1 MTKVLWQRL
10 EAIRMATLEFKNI
23 SHSYEYSFGK
33 VKDKEKAEW
42 VINNLNVV
50 WEDGT
55 ANALLGPSGGG
66 KTTMLN
72 IISGLLRPSEGQVL
86 INGKDVT
93 ELSPQERKIAQV
105 FQFPVAY
112 DTMNVYNNLAF
123 PLRNSG
129 YAKNKI
135 DSKVRKTSE
144 LLNLDEYLYEPAG
157 SLNEGEKQKVSL
169 GRGIIRDDIVAML
182 LDEPLTLIDPKLK
195 NDLRR
200 VLMRIQRELKLTM
213 VYVTHDQHEA
223 LTFADYVSILNAG
236 TIVQSGTATELYD
249 NPKQPFVGF
258 FIGSPGMNFIDCSL
272 SKGILDCKGFTLD
285 IKTVVE
291 EKGVKEEGEVKLGI
305 RPESLIISKEEMQS
319 SIPFNIQVVENF
331 GHYRIITVEGMKKR
345 IKAKISGSVD
355 VSIGEKIYLSFP
367 KDKIILFKQD
377 ARIL

>member
-1 MTKVLWQRL
+1 
-10 EAIRMATLEFKNI
+10 MATLEFKNI

-33 VKDKEKAEW
+33 VKEKDKAEW
-42 VINNLNVV
+42 VITDLNVV
-50 WEDGT
+50 WENGT

-72 IISGLLRPSEGQVL
+72 IISGLLTPSEGKVL
-86 INGKDVT
+86 IDGKDVT
-93 ELSPQERKIAQV
+93 DFDPQQRKIAQV

-144 LLNLDEYLYEPAG
+144 LLDLDEYLNDPAG

-195 NDLRR
+195 NGLRR
-200 VLMRIQRELKLTM
+200 LLMRIQRELKLTM
-213 VYVTHDQHEA
+213 IYVTHDQHEA
-223 LTFADYVSILNAG
+223 LTFADYVSILNKG
-236 TIVQSGTATELYD
+236 TIVQSGTPTELYE

-258 FIGSPGMNFIDCSL
+258 FIGSPGMNFIDCNL
-272 SKGILDCKGFTLD
+272 SKGLLDCKGFTLD
-285 IKTVVE
+285 IQSE
-291 EKGVKEEGEVKLGI
+291 LQEKDIKADGNVKLGI
-305 RPESLIISKEEMQS
+305 RPESLEISKEQTKDS
-319 SIPFNIQVVENF
+319 FPFVIQVIENF
-331 GHYRIITVEGMKKR
+331 GHYQIITIEASRKR
-345 IKAKISGSVD
+345 LKAQISSNVD
-355 VSIGEKIYLSFP
+355 VSKGAKIFLTFP
-367 KDKIILFKQD
+367 KKRIILFKD
-377 ARIL
+377 DSRIL

>member
-1 MTKVLWQRL
+1 
-10 EAIRMATLEFKNI
+10 MATLEFKNI

-86 INGKDVT
+86 IDGKDAT
-93 ELSPQERKIAQV
+93 DFSPQERKIAQV

-135 DSKVRKTSE
+135 DSKVRKISE
-144 LLNLDEYLYEPAG
+144 LLNLDEYLYESAG

-195 NDLRR
+195 NGLRR

-213 VYVTHDQHEA
+213 IYVTHDQHEA

-272 SKGILDCKGFTLD
+272 SQGILDCKGFTLN
-285 IKTVVE
+285 IKTFLE
-291 EKGVKEEGEVKLGI
+291 KKGVKEEGEVKLGI
-305 RPESLIISKEEMQS
+305 RPESVLISKEQTKAS
-319 SIPFNIQVVENF
+319 TPFNIQVVENF

-345 IKAKISGSVD
+345 IKAKISSSMNVSV
-355 VSIGEKIYLSFP
+355 GERVFLSFP
-367 KDKIILFKQD
+367 QDKIILFKQD
-377 ARIL
+377 SRIL

>member
-1 MTKVLWQRL
+1 
-10 EAIRMATLEFKNI
+10 MATLEFRNI

-33 VKDKEKAEW
+33 VKEKEKAEW
-42 VINNLNVV
+42 VINDLNVV

-72 IISGLLRPSEGQVL
+72 IISGLLKPTEGQVL
-86 INGKDVT
+86 IDGKDVT
-93 ELSPQERKIAQV
+93 EFSPQERKIAQV

-123 PLRNSG
+123 PLRNRG

-135 DSKVRKTSE
+135 DSKVHKISE

-195 NDLRR
+195 NGLRR
-200 VLMRIQRELKLTM
+200 TLMKIQRELKLTM
-213 VYVTHDQHEA
+213 IYVTHDQHEA
-223 LTFADYVSILNAG
+223 LTFAEYVSILNAG
-236 TIVQSGTATELYD
+236 TIIQSGSATELYD

-258 FIGSPGMNFIDCSL
+258 FVGSPGMNFIDCSL
-272 SKGILDCKGFTLD
+272 SGGNLDCKGFTLD
-285 IKTVVE
+285 IGSFLE
-291 EKGVKEEGEVKLGI
+291 ENGVKEEGEVKLGI
-305 RPESLIISKEEMQS
+305 RPESLMISKKQTETS
-319 SIPFNIQVVENF
+319 VPFNIQVIENF
-331 GHYRIITVEGMKKR
+331 GHYQIITVEGMKKR
-345 IKAKISGSVD
+345 LKAKISSDIG
-355 VSIGEKIYLSFP
+355 VSIGERIFLSFP

-377 ARIL
+377 KRIL